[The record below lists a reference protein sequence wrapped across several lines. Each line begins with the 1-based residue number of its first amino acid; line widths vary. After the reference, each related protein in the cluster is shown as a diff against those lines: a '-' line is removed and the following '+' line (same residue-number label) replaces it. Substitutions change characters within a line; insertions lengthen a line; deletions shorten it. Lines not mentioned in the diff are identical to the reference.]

1 MSPKPPGRQSFA
13 KRVARRASWVVRDRF
28 PDRVV
33 RREVQGV
40 QIVLP
45 WAHRLPDYAESSPEY
60 GQNLPRLAAALAAAD
75 GRPVNVVDVGA
86 NIGDSALQILAATDG
101 RVLCVEGD
109 RFYLDF
115 LHLNVDKDSRIS
127 VEESLLQNDT
137 DGLSVSMAPVRVG
150 GTTRFEPGESS
161 LTAPAVSMTELR
173 RRHPDFDE
181 LRLIKSDTDG
191 YDVELI
197 PGLAR
202 TWADSTPVLF
212 FEYDH
217 VLSRLSGNDPLLV
230 WKELSTLGYRHVGV
244 WDNGGVP
251 LGCFP
256 IDEVP
261 ALAAVL
267 DEPAGRRAHVYW
279 DVAVIHKGDENG
291 LAALNAVLPDSRRA

>member
-1 MSPKPPGRQSFA
+1 MSPKPSGRQSLA
-13 KRVARRASWVVRDRF
+13 KRVARRASWLVRDRF
-28 PDRVV
+28 PDRTVT
-33 RREVQGV
+33 REVQGIE
-40 QIVLP
+40 IVLP
-45 WAHRLPDYAESSPEY
+45 WAHRLPDYAKSSPEY

-75 GRPVNVVDVGA
+75 NGPVNVIDVGA
-86 NIGDSALQILAATDG
+86 NVGDSALQILAATDG

-115 LHLNVDKDSRIS
+115 LHINVAKDPRIS
-127 VEESLLQNDT
+127 VEAALLQND
-137 DGLSVSMAPVRVG
+137 DDDASVAMAPIRVG

-212 FEYDH
+212 FEYDPT
-217 VLSRLSGNDPLLV
+217 LSRLADNNPLKV
-230 WKELSTLGYRHVGV
+230 WKELSALGYRHVGV

-251 LGCFP
+251 LGLHP

-261 ALAAVL
+261 ALAAIL
-267 DEPAGRRAHVYW
+267 DAPTGRRTRVYW
-279 DVAVIHKGDENG
+279 DVAAVHGDDARG
-291 LAALNAVLPDSRRA
+291 LAALKAVLPGS

>member
-1 MSPKPPGRQSFA
+1 MSPKSSGRQSVA
-13 KRVARRASWVVRDRF
+13 KRVLRRASWSVRDRW
-28 PDRVV
+28 PDRQV

-40 QIVLP
+40 ELVLP

-60 GQNLPRLAAALAAAD
+60 GQNLPRLAAGLAKAD
-75 GRPVNVVDVGA
+75 GCPVSVIDIGA

-115 LHLNVDKDSRIS
+115 LHLNVDSDPRIS
-127 VEESLLQNDT
+127 VEESLVQNDN
-137 DGLSVSMAPVRVG
+137 DDAAVSMAPVRVG

-161 LTAPAVSMTELR
+161 LTAPTVSMTELR
-173 RRHPDFDE
+173 RRHPDFDN
-181 LRLIKSDTDG
+181 LRLVKSDTDG

-197 PGLAR
+197 PGLAK
-202 TWADSTPVLF
+202 TWADSRPVLF

-217 VLSRLSGNDPLLV
+217 VLSRLAGNEPQQV
-230 WKELSTLGYRHVGV
+230 WKELGALGYRHVGV

-251 LGCFP
+251 LGIYP

-261 ALAAVL
+261 ALAAAL
-267 DEPAGRRAHVYW
+267 DKPAGRRAHVYW
-279 DVAVIHKGDENG
+279 DVAVIHEGDAAG
-291 LAALNAVLPDSRRA
+291 LGALRALLPGS